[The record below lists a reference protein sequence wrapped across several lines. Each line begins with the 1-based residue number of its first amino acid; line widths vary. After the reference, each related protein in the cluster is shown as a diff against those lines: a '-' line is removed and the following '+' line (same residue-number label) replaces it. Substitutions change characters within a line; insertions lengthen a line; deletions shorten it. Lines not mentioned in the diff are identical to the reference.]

1 MLTAA
6 HGQARWGRG
15 RSGGLRRGL
24 VRRREGKVLGQ
35 RSRTRIS
42 DKDKKREEDAEKK
55 SKTEQNARIRKR
67 GAREDLFFHE
77 RLLVCGLTAV
87 RGIAKCDW
95 TWRVALKRDLLAQPL
110 SASETPGNVILL
122 VLPAGAGRCRGDFF
136 RGKVRRR
143 LRRSNSPARLPHK
156 RNKTRFVGVPS
167 RLLFLRAME
176 TLEPDSRFRKVGVV
190 RAPVPRRLRTA
201 WISDVHL

>member
-67 GAREDLFFHE
+67 GARGDLFFHE

-87 RGIAKCDW
+87 RVIAKRDW
-95 TWRVALKRDLLAQPL
+95 PNR
-110 SASETPGNVILL
+110 
-122 VLPAGAGRCRGDFF
+122 F
-136 RGKVRRR
+136 RRR
-143 LRRSNSPARLPHK
+143 K
-156 RNKTRFVGVPS
+156 RPGT
-167 RLLFLRAME
+167 
-176 TLEPDSRFRKVGVV
+176 
-190 RAPVPRRLRTA
+190 
-201 WISDVHL
+201 